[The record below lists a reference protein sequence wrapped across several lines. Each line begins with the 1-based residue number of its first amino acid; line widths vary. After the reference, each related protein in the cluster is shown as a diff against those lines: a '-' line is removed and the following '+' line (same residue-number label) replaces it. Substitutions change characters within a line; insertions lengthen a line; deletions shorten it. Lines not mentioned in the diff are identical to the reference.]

1 MIGSLSHSLTISILI
16 VESWRSGPTRRRTT
30 RQSRSRIIVMQWR
43 LHRNRPPIRLS
54 PSTPLLF
61 LRGLF
66 SFSSNFCLFTEKTI
80 TRKKEV
86 LFCFSY
92 FSLCYVDEK
101 IWRRKEKRNLDFKF
115 FRFYTDLFILLLF
128 LLLLLFA
135 GFKRNWCLSWYVFAS
150 ISSLSIRADFLKTAY
165 FVWSIFVFHRLM
177 K

>member
-1 MIGSLSHSLTISILI
+1 MAVPNCQFPKQTFQNWFHFPLFIIHRYSSDYQLHWLIDWSIKSQPLNRFFFFLMIGSLSHSLTISILI

-30 RQSRSRIIVMQWR
+30 RQSRSRIIAMQWR

-92 FSLCYVDEK
+92 FSLC
-101 IWRRKEKRNLDFKF
+101 
-115 FRFYTDLFILLLF
+115 
-128 LLLLLFA
+128 
-135 GFKRNWCLSWYVFAS
+135 
-150 ISSLSIRADFLKTAY
+150 
-165 FVWSIFVFHRLM
+165 
-177 K
+177 